1 MKSSSFELFAG
12 NLVVGDGREMENMY
26 IGVTDGVITE
36 VSEKPLMKSYPE
48 SYDFSG
54 KTVMPGLID
63 AHVHIRYDPNGD
75 PEQRTDEYQAL
86 RGAENARKSL
96 YSGVTSLGDAGA
108 IRNIA
113 FSVRDAINDG
123 VILGP
128 RLFVCGEMITI
139 TGGRSRVQGERL
151 EVNGADSARAAA
163 RKLLMYYNA
172 DFIKLGA
179 TGAISSLHTGPRH
192 PQLSVDEMKA
202 CVEEAHNCAKLV
214 HSHCYGEKGISNS
227 LEAGSDV
234 IVHGQTLTNGHL
246 KFMKEKG
253 IILMPTL
260 KTFCNHL
267 EHVGDGGTH
276 DRIISTGIWDE
287 TEPNFRRA
295 IKEGITI
302 SMGTDSGMPDNHF
315 DDNYRDLEY
324 MVEWGMSP
332 KQAVTAGTLNAAK
345 SLGVDDRVG
354 TLKVGKYSD
363 LLVLGKNPLEDIKN
377 IGLSLEEVV
386 LNGVFL

>member
-151 EVNGADSARAAA
+151 EVNGADNSRAAA

-179 TGAISSLHTGPRH
+179 TGAISSPHTGPRH

-234 IVHGQTLTNGHL
+234 IVHGQTLKNGHL

-324 MVEWGMSP
+324 MVEWGMPP

>member
-36 VSEKPLMKSYPE
+36 VSEKPLMKVYPE

-302 SMGTDSGMPDNHF
+302 SMGTDPGMPDNHF

-354 TLKVGKYSD
+354 TIKVGKYSD

>member
-36 VSEKPLMKSYPE
+36 VSEKPLMKVYPE

-179 TGAISSLHTGPRH
+179 TGAISSPHTGPRH

-202 CVEEAHNCAKLV
+202 CVEEAHNCGKLV

-345 SLGVDDRVG
+345 SLGVDDHVG

>member
-1 MKSSSFELFAG
+1 MKTSSFELFAG

-36 VSEKPLMKSYPE
+36 VSEKPLMKVYPE

-151 EVNGADSARAAA
+151 EVNGADSARAAT

-179 TGAISSLHTGPRH
+179 TGAISSPHTGPRH

-295 IKEGITI
+295 IKEG
-302 SMGTDSGMPDNHF
+302 
-315 DDNYRDLEY
+315 
-324 MVEWGMSP
+324 
-332 KQAVTAGTLNAAK
+332 
-345 SLGVDDRVG
+345 
-354 TLKVGKYSD
+354 
-363 LLVLGKNPLEDIKN
+363 
-377 IGLSLEEVV
+377 
-386 LNGVFL
+386 

>member
-36 VSEKPLMKSYPE
+36 VSEKPLMKVYPE

-179 TGAISSLHTGPRH
+179 TGAISSPHTGPRH

-295 IKEGITI
+295 IKEGVTI

-345 SLGVDDRVG
+345 SLGVDDHVG

>member
-1 MKSSSFELFAG
+1 MKSDSFELFASS
-12 NLVVGDGREMENMY
+12 LVVGDGRVVEDVHF
-26 IGVTDGVITE
+26 GVIDGVIIE
-36 VSEKPLMKSYPE
+36 VSEKPLSMEYPE
-48 SYDFSG
+48 SFDFSG

-63 AHVHIRYDPNGD
+63 AHVHIRYDPSGD

-108 IRNIA
+108 VRNVA

-139 TGGRSRVQGERL
+139 TGGRSKVQGERL

-179 TGAISSLHTGPRH
+179 TGAISSPHTGPRH
-192 PQLSVDEMKA
+192 PQLTVDEMKA
-202 CVEEAHNCAKLV
+202 CVEEAHNCGKLV

-227 LEAGSDV
+227 LETGSDV

-246 KFMKEKG
+246 KFMKDKG

-295 IKEGITI
+295 VKEGITI

-315 DDNYRDLEY
+315 DNNYRDLEY
-324 MVEWGMSP
+324 MVEWGMLP
-332 KQAVTAGTLNAAK
+332 EQAVTAGTFNAAK
-345 SLGVDDRVG
+345 SLGVDDRIG
-354 TLKVGKYSD
+354 TIEVGKYAD
-363 LLVLGKNPLEDIKN
+363 LLVLGKNPLEDIRN